1 MADIIVG
8 SVGVQL
14 LPSAERF
21 VARTRALL
29 RGLSVP
35 VRLDP
40 TGFDEQIDR
49 ERKKQEKNPVDVLVR
64 PKALDAF
71 AASIK
76 KQAEAIQKS
85 VSVDLPLTAA
95 GERLRQD
102 IAAQVETISKLVKV
116 EVPVDLEDAAALR
129 NKMAV
134 ELDLLEVMAKSAHPT
149 VDVDADTGKAQAKIG
164 ALDSSARGAGV
175 GMGLLTAAAI
185 GLAPAL
191 VPATAAVG
199 GLVAALT
206 APALA
211 AGGGLVGFI
220 GVAGV
225 AISKT
230 EAVNKQIK
238 ELSKQAENATN
249 MATAKRYQAQAQA
262 LIDSLTGPQKALLT
276 AQHAVSTAFGS
287 LMKSAGPAI
296 FAPFVTGLNLLA
308 AILPRLTPLLNAVSG
323 AFDQILTSVNAS
335 VQSGGFD
342 KAISFFSR
350 MAGPSITGL
359 ATILGNIGKGFLSI
373 AQASSGLG
381 GSLLNSLERMTASF
395 AHIGQTK
402 GFQSFLAYVAQVG
415 PQVAHT
421 LGSIVAAVANIGRAL
436 APLGG
441 PALAAI
447 KGIADVIARMNPTLL
462 GLIASSIGGMV
473 IGLKGLSIVTAL
485 TAATRKFA
493 EALVAMDV
501 AMDANI
507 VGAIVIGI
515 TALGAALVYAWTK
528 SETFRKIVV
537 TGIKAVADAFLTV
550 ASVILRGADKAFGW
564 IKPLHSKLGGAIQAL
579 DSFKKQTN
587 AILDSITKTVTITL
601 NIQRIDT
608 SGPGNAAL
616 NAEHSGG
623 YKIPAAKSTTSTP
636 DLSYDPSLFSTP
648 STTAA
653 TNAANAKAN
662 AKAAAKAAKLRD
674 NDSLLKSVKALRSAG
689 RQLTAALTQGL
700 KDGNGGLQKYLDK
713 IKSDIGAKLASGD
726 ISKAAAKSMRKTVN
740 AISKG
745 LKSIEAQYDAAVTKI
760 KSLQDARAQ
769 VVSSVSSGLTGELDL
784 SQGVSQANQFGYG
797 GGQATF
803 ASVSSVI
810 TGLASRLKTFLGLIT
825 QLKGRGVP
833 GVLLQEIASL
843 GSTQGAAV
851 ARALLSGTQAQIG
864 SLSSVFNSIFAT
876 NDKEP
881 SKGGYAQQIGD
892 LIGGQLYDAG
902 IAAQQGLL
910 KGLLDDK
917 GITAAGGKL
926 AKKLTKAIR
935 KALHIHSPSKL
946 MAAQVGIPTGQ
957 GIGDGT
963 LAAIDDWTPQVAKR
977 LGNITPATFGA
988 GAFGNGGGMAQSD
1001 IERLADAI
1009 AGRPSYLTM
1018 DDRTATKVVLRGSNS
1033 RLATS
1038 LRPA

>member
-8 SVGVQL
+8 SVGVEL
-14 LPSAERF
+14 LPSGRGFPEKA
-21 VARTRALL
+21 RALL

-40 TGFDEQIDR
+40 TGFDEQIDQ

-149 VDVDADTGKAQAKIG
+149 VNVDADTGKAQAKIG
-164 ALDSSARGAGV
+164 ALDGSARGAGV

-287 LMKSAGPAI
+287 LMKSAGPSI

-323 AFDQILTSVNAS
+323 AFDQILTSISAS

-359 ATILGNIGKGFLSI
+359 ATILGNIGRGFLSI

-402 GFQSFLAYVAQVG
+402 GFQSFLAYVQQVG

-421 LGSIVAAVANIGRAL
+421 LGSIVAAVVNIGRAL

-462 GLIASSIGGMV
+462 ALIASSIGAVV
-473 IGLKGLSIVTAL
+473 IGLKGMKIVAAL
-485 TAATRKFA
+485 TPIVKSFAA
-493 EALVAMDV
+493 ALGIMDV
-501 AMDANI
+501 AADANP
-507 VGAIVIGI
+507 VGAIVVSL
-515 TALGAALVYAWTK
+515 TALAAAFAYAWAK

-537 TGIKAVADAFLTV
+537 TGLKLVANYYIGFVELFV
-550 ASVILRGADKAFGW
+550 KGAAAAFGW
-564 IKPLHSKLGGAIQAL
+564 VPKIGPKLKSAASAVANFRDSVNSSL
-579 DSFKKQTN
+579 DGIVAN
-587 AILDSITKTVTITL
+587 KTITITL
-601 NIQRIDT
+601 ETRRIDKH
-608 SGPGNAAL
+608 GAGNAAL

-623 YKIPAAKSTTSTP
+623 YKIPAASASTSSGTTP
-636 DLSYDPSLFSTP
+636 DLSYDPSLFTAP

-653 TNAANAKAN
+653 TGAANAKAN

-674 NDSLLKSVKALRSAG
+674 DDSLLKSVKALRSAG
-689 RQLTAALTQGL
+689 KQLTGALTQGL

-726 ISKAAAKSMRKTVN
+726 ISKAAAKSMRQTVN

-760 KSLQDARAQ
+760 KSLQDAQAQ
-769 VVSSVSSGLTGELDL
+769 TVSSVSSGLSGELDL
-784 SQGVSQANQFGYG
+784 SQGISQANQFGYG

-810 TGLASRLKTFLGLIT
+810 TGLATRLKTFAGLIKSM
-825 QLKGRGVP
+825 LVAGFPAALV
-833 GVLLQEIASL
+833 QEVANL
-843 GSTQGAAV
+843 GSTNGIAV
-851 ARALLSGTQAQIG
+851 AQALLSGSKTQISGVVSAFGDITTSANTIG
-864 SLSSVFNSIFAT
+864 QA
-876 NDKEP
+876 
-881 SKGGYAQQIGD
+881 IGD
-892 LIGGQLYDAG
+892 ALYNPG
-902 IAAQQGLL
+902 IAAQRGLL

-917 GITAAGGKL
+917 GITEAGGKL

-946 MAAQVGIPTGQ
+946 MAAQVGVPTGQ
-957 GIGDGT
+957 GIGVGT

-977 LGNITPATFGA
+977 LGDITPATSAPGV
-988 GAFGNGGGMAQSD
+988 GGGVASKADLAALAAMVANAMSQVQ
-1001 IERLADAI
+1001 IKLGVGERDAVKI
-1009 AGRPSYLTM
+1009 TQL
-1018 DDRTATKVVLRGSNS
+1018 GSNS